1 MIKIRELETEAPD
14 GLDKENIRAK
24 TAEMAEEIGR
34 LQHIMYAVG
43 GKNLL
48 VVLQGM
54 DASGKDGTT
63 ISVFGRCAPTGI
75 DVRAYKKPTEEE
87 MSHDFLWRVHKHAPA
102 KGMIMVFNRSH
113 YEDILIQRVHQWI
126 DEDRV
131 EKRMQAINA
140 FEELLVFDNDTTV
153 LKFYLHMSMD
163 EQREELQERI
173 DDPLKRWKHNDNDW
187 KESARWEEYMD
198 CYQYIL
204 NNSKVPWH
212 VIPSDNGWYRNYK
225 VAQITLDTLKNMQLK
240 LPGFKD

>member
-1 MIKIRELETEAPD
+1 MIEIRKLETEAPD
-14 GLDKENIRAK
+14 DLDKDDIRAK

-34 LQHIMYAVG
+34 LQHILYATR

-63 ISVFGRCAPTGI
+63 IAVFGRCAPTGI
-75 DVRAYKKPTEEE
+75 DVKAYKKPTEKE
-87 MSHDFLWRVHKHAPA
+87 MNHDFLWRVHKHAPA

-113 YEDILIQRVHQWI
+113 YEDILIQRVHEWI
-126 DEDRV
+126 DEKHV
-131 EKRMQAINA
+131 AKRMQAINA

-173 DDPLKRWKHNDNDW
+173 DDPLKHWKHNDNDW

-198 CYQYIL
+198 CYEYVL
-204 NNSKVPWH
+204 NNSSIPWH
-212 VIPSDNGWYRNYK
+212 VIPADKGWYRNYR
-225 VAQITLDTLKNMQLK
+225 VAQITLETLKGLELE